1 MSEIK
6 TPNRKGLSIVSKKSE
21 RLENGLDGL
30 KGLNLQ
36 SEEDRL
42 NTLEKEQKRQ
52 EQKQAKKDEK
62 LKQDATI
69 NNTQTNEISPSQEKA
84 KIKII
89 SFLGLTKTDKNLEKF
104 NQECE
109 KDPTLDKTK
118 APKQAKYIL
127 TSDFYRVFGIEKHQ
141 EERKM
146 WSATECLLKEFNNDN
161 FEFTLYGTE
170 KSILTQKPIYGALTP
185 KEFDQKEYSKFLG
198 DLINDLKN
206 DFNSNKYKKI
216 IVDITHGFRD
226 NTILAIFAGL
236 IQTNI
241 NKDFKINFIV
251 AKEIIQHQEYEFI
264 SLDEY
269 IENMVMSNVLSTF
282 KQCLKVPD
290 YNLHNPLYLA
300 LKGFSDALFKN
311 QIQDI
316 ILNLQNLE
324 KNILDIPKS
333 SYIYPL
339 IKDIKDTLYDLSSCK
354 ITTNKDNEIEPT
366 KEIYYELSRLYHK
379 HNYALN
385 SSQFLLE
392 AIYFNV
398 FCEFKKELDKVDV
411 KYDFDEYG
419 EIKDFIYEFADKEVV
434 KRLDQELNKKANNK
448 KNKKKKQYKHGKLF
462 KIFIESYEQDVVL
475 FNKYIEL
482 TRYISDIRNKM
493 SHCDVFSNDLKNSY
507 FTLMEDY
514 FKSYNMLIINK
525 FSKSFKSGYVLYMN
539 EINKEN
545 TNPKM
550 FLFFSHE
557 LSKEQITD
565 AKNSLNVIDFIK
577 LPNELQKL
585 FSNVPA
591 DDKSITQVAQSFQD
605 YLKKE
610 AKKGDY
616 VLISGDFGLVYQL
629 VSFCKNRDLKPVYAT
644 TKRDVIKDENGIKQ
658 SIFKH
663 VRFREF

>member
-6 TPNRKGLSIVSKKSE
+6 IPPRKGLQIVKKGVSKK
-21 RLENGLDGL
+21 EN
-30 KGLNLQ
+30 KMQ
-36 SEEDRL
+36 CE
-42 NTLEKEQKRQ
+42 
-52 EQKQAKKDEK
+52 
-62 LKQDATI
+62 
-69 NNTQTNEISPSQEKA
+69 NTQNSQSTKQSSENSPSQGKT

-89 SFLGLTKTDKNLEKF
+89 SFLGMTKT
-104 NQECE
+104 C
-109 KDPTLDKTK
+109 KDVEDFQAKSEEEITTK
-118 APKQAKYIL
+118 GLKEPKQAQYTL
-127 TSDFYRVFGIEKHQ
+127 TSDFYKVFEVEKDTI
-141 EERKM
+141 KLDM
-146 WSATECLLKEFNNDN
+146 WSATECLLKEFNKDN
-161 FEFTLYGTE
+161 FDFTLYGT
-170 KSILTQKPIYGALTP
+170 KLSNKKQSPIYGDKITP

-206 DFNSNKYKKI
+206 DFSSNKYKKI
-216 IVDITHGFRD
+216 IIDITHGFRD

-236 IQTNI
+236 IQANI

-251 AKEIIQHQEYEFI
+251 AKEIIQQQEYEFI

-290 YNLHNPLYLA
+290 YNLDNPLYLA

-324 KNILDIPKS
+324 KQISDIQKT

-354 ITTNKDNEIEPT
+354 ITTNKDNKIEPT

-392 AIYFNV
+392 AMYFYM
-398 FCEFKKELDKVDV
+398 FKEFEQVRQTQNIKYSYNELEKIKKFIN
-411 KYDFDEYG
+411 DFASADTLALNYEDE
-419 EIKDFIYEFADKEVV
+419 
-434 KRLDQELNKKANNK
+434 
-448 KNKKKKQYKHGKLF
+448 KNKKKLTDGIFYVNFVDSFPNDIQLLNDYVKFRINVSKL
-462 KIFIESYEQDVVL
+462 
-475 FNKYIEL
+475 
-482 TRYISDIRNKM
+482 RNVM
-493 SHCDVFSNDLKNSY
+493 SHCDAYKQDKDNNYLEQISKLKKEYKKLNQKSL
-507 FTLMEDY
+507 TNE
-514 FKSYNMLIINK
+514 FKSALKIYLNSSRKTHTGLMHL
-525 FSKSFKSGYVLYMN
+525 L
-539 EINKEN
+539 
-545 TNPKM
+545 
-550 FLFFSHE
+550 FSHE
-557 LSKEQITD
+557 LSKEQEQD
-565 AKNSLNVIDFIK
+565 AKNSLKVSKFKK
-577 LPNELQKL
+577 LPSDLQEL

-591 DDKSITQVAQSFQD
+591 DNKSITQVAQIFQD

-610 AKKGDY
+610 AKNGDY

-644 TKRDVIKDENGIKQ
+644 TKREVLKDENGIKQ
-658 SIFKH
+658 SVFKH
-663 VRFREF
+663 IRFREF

>member
-1 MSEIK
+1 M
-6 TPNRKGLSIVSKKSE
+6 
-21 RLENGLDGL
+21 
-30 KGLNLQ
+30 
-36 SEEDRL
+36 
-42 NTLEKEQKRQ
+42 
-52 EQKQAKKDEK
+52 
-62 LKQDATI
+62 
-69 NNTQTNEISPSQEKA
+69 
-84 KIKII
+84 
-89 SFLGLTKTDKNLEKF
+89 
-104 NQECE
+104 
-109 KDPTLDKTK
+109 
-118 APKQAKYIL
+118 
-127 TSDFYRVFGIEKHQ
+127 
-141 EERKM
+141 
-146 WSATECLLKEFNNDN
+146 
-161 FEFTLYGTE
+161 YGTE

-198 DLINDLKN
+198 NLINDLKN
-206 DFNSNKYKKI
+206 DFSSNKYKKI

-290 YNLHNPLYLA
+290 YNFDNSLYKA

-324 KNILDIPKS
+324 KSILDIPKS

-392 AIYFNV
+392 AMYFYM
-398 FCEFKKELDKVDV
+398 FKEFEQVRQTQNIKYSYNELEKIKKFIN
-411 KYDFDEYG
+411 DFASADTLTLNYEDE
-419 EIKDFIYEFADKEVV
+419 
-434 KRLDQELNKKANNK
+434 
-448 KNKKKKQYKHGKLF
+448 KNKKKLTDGILYVNFVDSFPNDIQLLNDYIKFRINVSKL
-462 KIFIESYEQDVVL
+462 
-475 FNKYIEL
+475 
-482 TRYISDIRNKM
+482 RNVM
-493 SHCDVFSNDLKNSY
+493 SHCDAYKQDKDNNYLEQISKLKKEYKKLNQKSL
-507 FTLMEDY
+507 TNE
-514 FKSYNMLIINK
+514 FKSALNIYLNSSRKTHTGLMHL
-525 FSKSFKSGYVLYMN
+525 L
-539 EINKEN
+539 
-545 TNPKM
+545 
-550 FLFFSHE
+550 FSHE
-557 LSKEQITD
+557 LSKEQEQD
-565 AKNSLNVIDFIK
+565 AKNSLKVSKFKK
-577 LPNELQKL
+577 LPSDLQEL

-591 DDKSITQVAQSFQD
+591 DDKSITQVAQIFQD

-644 TKRDVIKDENGIKQ
+644 TKREVLKDKNGIKQ